1 MVFSQLF
8 ISLEG
13 VKFLSFGLGW
23 AWGFGKENGRG
34 QETKTILD
42 DGPDTGNRL
51 RHVGGGV

>member
-1 MVFSQLF
+1 MFSQLF